1 MTLGYGM
8 IRASRNIVEVVGKFL
23 GSCWEVVGKL
33 LALSLRHVKASTC
46 FYIVQF
52 VKE

>member
-1 MTLGYGM
+1 MTDTGYVM
-8 IRASRNIVEVVGKFL
+8 IRASRNIVEVIGKLL
-23 GSCWEVVGKL
+23 GSCHK
-33 LALSLRHVKASTC
+33 LSLRHVKASTC